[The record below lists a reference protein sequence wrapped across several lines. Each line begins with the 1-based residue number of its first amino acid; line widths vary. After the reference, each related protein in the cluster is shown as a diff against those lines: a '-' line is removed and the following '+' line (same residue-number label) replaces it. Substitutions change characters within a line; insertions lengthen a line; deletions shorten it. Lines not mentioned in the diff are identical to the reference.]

1 MGTVA
6 IIYRVM
12 PDDATINIKDLQDKI
27 EAVIP
32 KEAKLQ
38 GMMVKDVAFG
48 IKAILMRILVNDK
61 VGGGIP
67 DKIEADVGAI
77 AGVASIEAIEQS
89 LTQD

>member
-12 PDDATINIKDLQDKI
+12 PDGVEVNIRDLQDKI
-27 EAVIP
+27 ELAIP

-48 IKAILMRILVNDK
+48 IKAILMRILVPDK
-61 VGGGIP
+61 VGGGLP
-67 DKIEADVGAI
+67 DKIEAEVGKI
-77 AGVASIEAIEQS
+77 PGVASIEAIEQS

>member
-12 PDDATINIKDLQDKI
+12 PDSVEVNMKDLQDKI
-27 EAVIP
+27 ELAIP

-38 GMMVKDVAFG
+38 GMMVKDVAYG
-48 IKAILMRILVNDK
+48 IKAILMRILVPDK
-61 VGGGIP
+61 VGGGLP
-67 DKIEADVGAI
+67 DQIEAKVGEI
-77 AGVASIEAIEQS
+77 PGVASIEAIEQS

>member
-12 PDDATINIKDLQDKI
+12 PDGVEVNIKDLQDKI
-27 EAVIP
+27 EKAIP
-32 KEAKLQ
+32 KGATLQ

-48 IKAILMRILVNDK
+48 IRAILMRILVPDK

-67 DKIEADVGAI
+67 DQIEHDIGAI
-77 AGVASIEAIEQS
+77 PGVASIEAIEQS

>member
-12 PDDATINIKDLQDKI
+12 PDGVDVNIKDLQDNI
-27 EAVIP
+27 EKVIP
-32 KEAKLQ
+32 KEVKLQ

-48 IKAILMRILVNDK
+48 IRAILLRVLINDK
-61 VGGGIP
+61 VGGGFP
-67 DKIEADVGAI
+67 DMIEAKVGEI
-77 AGVASIEAIEQS
+77 PGVASIEAIEQS

>member
-27 EAVIP
+27 EKVIP

-48 IKAILMRILVNDK
+48 IKAILMRVLVNDK

-67 DKIEADVGAI
+67 DKIEADVGVI
-77 AGVASIEAIEQS
+77 PGVASIEAIEQS

>member
-12 PDDATINIKDLQDKI
+12 PDSVDVNMKDLQDKI
-27 EAVIP
+27 ELAIP

-38 GMMVKDVAFG
+38 GMMVKDVAYG
-48 IKAILMRILVNDK
+48 IKAILMRILVPDK
-61 VGGGIP
+61 VGGGLP
-67 DKIEADVGAI
+67 DQIEAKVGEI
-77 AGVASIEAIEQS
+77 PGVASIEAIEQS

>member
-12 PDDATINIKDLQDKI
+12 PDGVDVNIKELQDKI
-27 EAVIP
+27 ELAIP

-38 GMMVKDVAFG
+38 GMMVKDVAYG
-48 IKAILMRILVNDK
+48 IKAILMRILVPDK
-61 VGGGIP
+61 VGGGLP
-67 DKIEADVGAI
+67 DQIEAKVGEI
-77 AGVASIEAIEQS
+77 PGVASIEAIEQS

>member
-6 IIYRVM
+6 IIYRIM
-12 PDDATINIKDLQDKI
+12 PDGVDVSVKDLQDKI
-27 EAVIP
+27 EKVIP

-48 IKAILMRILVNDK
+48 IKAILMRVLINDK

-77 AGVASIEAIEQS
+77 PGVASIEAIEQS

>member
-12 PDDATINIKDLQDKI
+12 PDGVEVNVKDLQDKI
-27 EAVIP
+27 EKAIP

-48 IKAILMRILVNDK
+48 IKAILMRVLVPDK
-61 VGGGIP
+61 VGGGLP
-67 DKIEADVGAI
+67 DQIEAKIGEI
-77 AGVASIEAIEQS
+77 PGVASIEAIEQS

>member
-12 PDDATINIKDLQDKI
+12 PDSVDVNMKELQDKI
-27 EAVIP
+27 ELAIP

-38 GMMVKDVAFG
+38 GMMVKDVAYG
-48 IKAILMRILVNDK
+48 IKAILMRILVPDK
-61 VGGGIP
+61 VGGGLP
-67 DKIEADVGAI
+67 DQIEAKVGEI
-77 AGVASIEAIEQS
+77 PGVASIEAIEQS

>member
-12 PDDATINIKDLQDKI
+12 PDGVEVNIKDLQDKI
-27 EAVIP
+27 EKAIP
-32 KEAKLQ
+32 TGAKLQ

-48 IKAILMRILVNDK
+48 IKAILMRILVPDK
-61 VGGGIP
+61 VGGGLPDQIEQKIGEIP
-67 DKIEADVGAI
+67 
-77 AGVASIEAIEQS
+77 GVASIEAIEQT